1 MSVSDERIEVA
12 ATFVLQSPPGEIN
25 DVLNDVRVIVDD
37 DDTLEEGILPAL
49 RDYNLAQFIVV
60 DVPGADHQTIV
71 SDIARKLDGDEDE
84 ERFLDPRS
92 KTSFK
97 FDHLRLEASDS
108 RPEEPDPEAEPLRAA
123 LETSAFSYLAAHYI
137 DGVAA
142 VFAVQA
148 PNNFLVQIVSNKYNP
163 SNFWSGRW
171 RSHYEIDLGESR
183 SIQGKVLVNVHYYEQ
198 GNVQLETSHDLS
210 MSVPPAVAHAP
221 PNTAAS
227 KIFALIEAAES
238 RLQTSL
244 NESYHEMS
252 EKAFK
257 GLRRTLPLTR
267 QKIDWD
273 KVLGYKLGAELT
285 ASKGAFATAS

>member
-1 MSVSDERIEVA
+1 MSELDEHLEA
-12 ATFVLQSPPGEIN
+12 AASFVLQSPPGEIN
-25 DVLNDVRVIVDD
+25 DVLNDVRVIVNDD
-37 DDTLEEGILPAL
+37 VTLQDGILPAL

-60 DVPGADHQTIV
+60 DVPGTGHQTIV
-71 SDIARKLDGDEDE
+71 SDVARKLSEDEDE

-92 KTSFK
+92 QTSFK

-108 RPEEPDPEAEPLRAA
+108 RPEEPNSEVEPLRAA
-123 LETSAFSYLAAHYI
+123 LETSALAYLAAHYP

-142 VFAVQA
+142 VFAVQ
-148 PNNFLVQIVSNKYNP
+148 PPINFIVQIVSNKYNP

-171 RSHYEIDLGESR
+171 RSHYEIDFDESKT
-183 SIQGKVLVNVHYYEQ
+183 IQGKVLVNVHYYEQ
-198 GNVQLETSHDLS
+198 GNVQLETSHDFS
-210 MSVPPAVAHAP
+210 ISIPPMVANAS

-227 KIFALIEAAES
+227 KIFALIEAEET

-257 GLRRTLPLTR
+257 GLRRALPLTR